1 MSGNVLFLHRPEVLD
16 EGELDAVRAVGWRT
30 TTSVLDVSAGDLV
43 IARHYAW
50 PWPKQLDRD
59 VAECGGVLLNNARA
73 YAYAASPLSWS
84 ADLGDLT
91 PATWEDFSR
100 LPEGGE
106 YILKG
111 AKADK
116 GRWSRMYAR
125 GRAAAIALRSEL
137 QCDSGMRA
145 ETIVAREYVPLRVIG
160 DGMGGCPI
168 ADEHR
173 VFVLDGEVVARGA
186 YWPAEDCTTP
196 PTPSAEIPAAFLRD
210 AVSRVN
216 GCLRWYALDV
226 ARAAAGG
233 WIVIEVNDGQRSGLS
248 GVPALELYRAMAERL
263 RAVPTAPHRLTS
275 PH

>member
-1 MSGNVLFLHRPEVLD
+1 MSDDVLFLHRPEVLD
-16 EGELDAVRAVGWRT
+16 DGELDAVRAVGWRAA
-30 TTSVLDVSAGDLV
+30 TSVLDVSAGDLV

-59 VAECGGVLLNNARA
+59 VAARGGVLLNSARA
-73 YAYAASPLSWS
+73 YAYAANPLSWS
-84 ADLGDLT
+84 ADLAELT
-91 PATWEDFSR
+91 PRTWEDFSQ
-100 LPEGGE
+100 LPAEGE

-125 GRAAAIALRSEL
+125 GRAAAIALRSDL

-145 ETIVAREYVPLRVIG
+145 ETIVARAYVPLRVIG

-186 YWPAEDCTTP
+186 YWPVEDCTTP
-196 PTPSAEIPAAFLRD
+196 PTPSAEIPSAFLRD

-226 ARAAAGG
+226 ARTATGG
-233 WIVIEVNDGQRSGLS
+233 WIAIEVNDGQRSGLS
-248 GVPALELYRAMAERL
+248 EVPALDLYRAMAERL
-263 RAVPTAPHRLTS
+263 RAVPTAPRHLTS